1 MCNCECV
8 PFAESRPACTVPP
21 SNVFPVNGKK
31 QRSGLWKCHSV
42 PGLALRGPREPGG
55 GAWPG
60 CRFRGDRIM
69 CHTAAAASSSPGGWG
84 QAERGHGGGSLLHC
98 LFHQLSG
105 EQGARL
111 NGHSKICTPGSW
123 PSQKYT
129 VYLASRKDG
138 FKAFIFNHKNDIY
151 TLCVIGALFFH
162 FLSYVLVCQHLCLGH
177 RNTYCAVTKNT

>member
-1 MCNCECV
+1 MTALRSVFLLCETKTVCV
-8 PFAESRPACTVPP
+8 IASVCSSQRVDQRALYLLQTSSQSME
-21 SNVFPVNGKK
+21 K

-84 QAERGHGGGSLLHC
+84 QAERHGGGSLLHC

-111 NGHSKICTPGSW
+111 NGHSKILHARELALSKIYSI
-123 PSQKYT
+123 PSKQK
-129 VYLASRKDG
+129 G
-138 FKAFIFNHKNDIY
+138 
-151 TLCVIGALFFH
+151 
-162 FLSYVLVCQHLCLGH
+162 
-177 RNTYCAVTKNT
+177 